1 MVMVELFVEV
11 ESPRSRCVLFSE
23 ERLALGDNSRGN
35 DELHLNLDDVGL
47 RGLSRPGE
55 AEEDSSSGAVLN
67 ALEDVTASLWVL
79 GRRGSDP
86 STGSEETLRLV
97 GLRMRLAKP
106 VKVARDDLDLSGFGG
121 AFSNWRALGLVL
133 PDFREE

>member
-1 MVMVELFVEV
+1 MMELFVEV
-11 ESPRSRCVLFSE
+11 ESPRSRGILFSE
-23 ERLALGDNSRGN
+23 ERLALGDKSRGN

-47 RGLSRPGE
+47 RGLSGPGE
-55 AEEDSSSGAVLN
+55 AEEDSSSGAIFN

-121 AFSNWRALGLVL
+121 AFSN
-133 PDFREE
+133 